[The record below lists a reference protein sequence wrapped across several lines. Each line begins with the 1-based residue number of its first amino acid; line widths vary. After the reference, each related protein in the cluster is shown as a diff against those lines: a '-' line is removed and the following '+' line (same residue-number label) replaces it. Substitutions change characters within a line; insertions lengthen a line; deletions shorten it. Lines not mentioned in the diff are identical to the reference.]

1 MVNITNP
8 VYTGVSDC
16 GYYCHLTD
24 TGIWLCDVS
33 GDPLMLMVIGIII
46 GVVLF
51 MMFIV
56 IIIVAMQ

>member
-1 MVNITNP
+1 MNITNP
-8 VYTGVSDC
+8 VYTGMSDC

-33 GDPLMLMVIGIII
+33 GEPLILVIIGIII

-51 MMFIV
+51 IMFIV
-56 IIIVAMQ
+56 IIAVRE